1 MQAPAHKACPAA
13 SKGSCFAYEEPCV
26 VREQLRQGHVICGRL
41 SCAFAG
47 GTKDNDMRPSAGPK
61 EDLIA
66 LEYKTKGLPVHY
78 PMQSLHGG
86 TAENSNDGIK
96 AVAATRFNR

>member
-1 MQAPAHKACPAA
+1 
-13 SKGSCFAYEEPCV
+13 
-26 VREQLRQGHVICGRL
+26 
-41 SCAFAG
+41 
-47 GTKDNDMRPSAGPK
+47 MRPSAGPK